1 MKNTK
6 PVDKS
11 EKLAL
16 ENELKTDKYGAKVER
31 IEIGPSGKQ
40 LNLDDFKFDDNFGGK
55 FHQTPVYED
64 RREPFGADG
73 LARLGTSSA
82 PQNTFSSEQVNY
94 FDSSSFKQ
102 QTAEPE
108 KPTAQP
114 SKMGEKGFLDFEN
127 IFSASGKGYNPF
139 N

>member
-16 ENELKTDKYGAKVER
+16 ENELRTDKYGAKVER
-31 IEIGPSGKQ
+31 IEMGPSGKP
-40 LNLDDFKFDDNFGGK
+40 LNVDDFRFDEHFGGK
-55 FHQTPVYED
+55 FHQQPVFDD
-64 RREPFGADG
+64 RRDPFGSDG
-73 LARLGTSSA
+73 LARLGTANPPALSGDQAS
-82 PQNTFSSEQVNY
+82 Y
-94 FDSSSFKQ
+94 FDSGAPRQ
-102 QTAEPE
+102 PPADAAQ
-108 KPTAQP
+108 PTAQS
-114 SKMGEKGFLDFEN
+114 SKIAEKGFLDFDN